1 MPEIKN
7 HFTGGK
13 MNKDV
18 DERLIPKGQYRDA
31 MNIQVSTSEESDVGS
46 VQNLLGNSHGCSNY
60 TSIGQGFTVG
70 SISDEKNDSFYW
82 FVSGQSF
89 SPNEAINNITNEYP
103 LTMHD
108 SIWKHDSSGCTPVFI
123 DKFGISQTT
132 NLTTNSDVL
141 TSINVDVYNNLEE
154 GWKVFGYNIT
164 DGSSSNTAVI
174 SSTLPAAP
182 VWANFD
188 SVYNYTPSTTVSYYE
203 VLIPMINTASSGSPA
218 NFVQSTGNVVYL
230 RNFSGSVNGL
240 PGNTIEILPYDT
252 SNAQTYTID
261 TATNFGITINT
272 SVIGGSGS
280 TAVTTPVIKLELTTN
295 LSLISPAL
303 SLSQA
308 SGVAGSNAPYADVT
322 SSGGTI
328 DCLIS
333 FPTNTPVATATGT
346 VYLPSSF
353 NFNSISVGEE
363 VYPQWLNSI
372 NTVVDASASICIGA
386 IDAATNSIDLEYCN
400 TGIAFDGWQVGGFV
414 YGVPQLTGGAI
425 QFSSNIS
432 VQLYGNLDLSSGY
445 SHLFFYGPRTLNFNH
460 NQYIT
465 AVNIVD
471 DMLFWTDGKTEPKKI
486 NIPLSIQ
493 GTTNSGAD
501 LTASKHTRL
510 INPDQNIFYNNNKLA
525 RERHLTVIRKAPKNK
540 LTMELYSGRK
550 PELNYSGVL
559 QISAETNQYESSLW
573 AQRSTVSGAAINPY
587 EYDFSSFT
595 TEEGSNL
602 LKIQV
607 DTDLNGNSQFDVDTW
622 EIGSTVVLKAYQNGV
637 QPVTPI
643 TDYDIKGTI
652 VEWPWTN
659 SSGTTE
665 DVNSFT
671 SNSTWGV
678 KVAIKIDSM
687 PGVTPTATSGGVLK
701 YVIDLWEE
709 SEKLFE
715 FKFPRFSYRYKYIDG
730 EYSTFAPFTDVAFS
744 PGSFDYHP
752 RKGYNLGMSNNLE
765 SLTLRNFINEDMP
778 SDVVEIDILYKEDKT
793 PDVFV
798 VETFNRNQE
807 KSNTG
812 SFVNMNN
819 WMANEFTIEK
829 ENIKSIL
836 PPNQL
841 LRPWDNVPRTALA
854 QEITGNR
861 IVYGNYTQN
870 YNLKNPYV
878 SPNFSHFLTDD
889 INTSKSIKSLREYQL
904 GVIFIDQYGRETPVL
919 THNSGLFKVG
929 KEKSISSNKLYASV
943 KSSSI
948 PQEMKYLR
956 FYIKETSGEYY
967 NLAMDRWYDAEDDN
981 IWLAF
986 PSSDRDKVDIDTFLI
1001 LKKGVATSEGVEES
1015 ARYKILA
1022 IENEAPDFIKTE
1034 EFKIAELIHD
1044 ISSSPASGGDMYD
1057 HSITECPVIGQN
1069 SFRAKYGQFDGS
1081 TAQDLDQ
1088 VQGELYVDFTLENSS
1103 RSSKKYRITEV
1114 VKDVN
1119 PPLTGELVE
1128 SPVAFVF
1135 KIEGRFEEDVNFITD
1150 DAQGGTNA
1158 TRILNRTITRFYKRV
1173 VENSPKF
1180 DGRFFVKIYFDDI
1193 IQKYIKAA
1201 SETGDTSSYYT
1212 VASKKIYSLSQDI
1225 QDRHDGTAFSG
1236 TYNKVWKGL
1245 YSTTTPNADWYFP
1258 YNMYSVGAPFSNVLQ
1273 NQAYFQSHNETAFF
1287 NAYFGGGLTPTA
1299 LSGHWSRTNLY
1310 PVVSWHAPHGT
1321 TDFFDTLDTFQVRTE
1336 DIWCIDFGIYRGY
1349 YESDMIK
1356 PGEGDISAFHQDI
1369 QETDSSKKGIEHG
1382 SSESTMSLS
1391 FGGLRPSYE
1400 ESSNSTGFFGPFY
1413 DISDQAR
1420 EWKQELQDNTNP
1432 SSPQTYTEYGDY
1444 SDDAPIAS
1452 RLFSGYKFRW
1462 KEDPSQTVYTITGQT
1477 INGQLVNYQ
1486 PIINLIIS
1494 TSAFNSPANYRK
1506 NWTFNVTPKMQWDPV
1521 QGDSLGVITEGLDIR
1536 SHQPSTGTFNDIE
1549 VSSNFTTNNNSILH
1563 IDNTVFTKT
1572 WDTKTNSF
1580 ATITPGL
1587 ILTEINGSTTFNH
1600 DNNPVLLYSIEDVSG
1615 GKKQLNFIGY
1625 QGTEVSF
1632 DVTGGDTLVFRQP
1645 TMNGLSINSARNIN
1659 TLNTQITGPGTTPQT
1674 GIGAVGY
1681 TIEFIEPVVTESLL
1695 PDDPAVWETEPKNTT
1710 DLDLYYEAGD
1720 TIPLELNN
1728 STNNIFAPIGTV
1740 VSVEIDPASTTPM
1753 IPEET
1758 VVLSWNDNIVEINNL
1773 ADDTDFVT
1781 GDVAT
1786 FLRPDGSSLVAN
1798 VIGLAEPK
1806 ASSNTSYYLEIDRD
1820 IRSSQRY
1827 GFTWNN
1833 CYSFGNGVE
1842 SNRIRDNFN
1851 QPFISNGVKVSSTL
1865 SEALEE
1871 EHRKHGLIYSGIYNS
1886 TSGINNLNQFIQA
1899 EKITKDIN
1907 PTYGS
1912 IQKLY
1917 AGWGQQGNLIALCED
1932 RILKILAN
1940 KDALFNADGDSNV
1953 TATNR
1958 VLGTATPYSGE
1969 YGISKNPES
1978 FAAESYRAYFSDKV
1992 RGTIM
1997 RLSLDGLT
2005 PISSFGMKDWFKDNL
2020 RLSNKIIGSYDDQ
2033 KEEYNITLHGDT
2045 IDKTVTFRED
2055 VKGWVSFKS
2064 FTPENAISCANR
2076 YYTFLQGKPWK
2087 HHDESVDRN
2096 TFYGV
2101 HNTNTHSTLT
2111 VVLNEMPGVVKSFN
2125 TINYE
2130 GSQSAVRLN
2139 TLDNQYYNLQGKPGW
2154 VAADIHTDLEKG
2166 GIEEFIE
2173 KEGKW
2178 FNYIRGRVIQHDLS
2192 SNIKIESDG
2201 GSLFDQSSFAIQG
2214 LGILDSIPTPTP
2226 VNGCTNPVAT
2236 NYDPLATV
2244 DDGSCIL
2251 LPVNGCTISSA
2262 SNFNSSAN
2270 TDDGSCIWYG
2280 CIDPAATNT
2289 TTFTS
2294 DAINYSGVGITDDG
2308 SCTYCIDGC
2317 TDPTAFNYNASATC
2331 DDGSCIPFV
2340 YGCAQP
2346 TASNYDSTVNSDDGS
2361 CIWSFCPEEQ
2371 DNSYGTVNGV
2381 VLYSGSSASIQ
2392 TGMNTLIA
2400 TVTTYYN
2407 IPSFPPAW
2415 WDSSPCTSGGCM
2427 NQNSSNYSS
2436 AATWDDGTCGGCT
2449 DPLSYNYV
2457 PNINIDDGSCAT
2469 ACDFGCGVT
2478 GNTTVGATSFF
2489 VSSFTHVTNSGS
2501 SSTSDLGSITI
2512 EQGQLACFI
2521 NTSDSINPYPYSYSL
2536 SPSQVGNALFSSST
2550 SVGPNNQVTYSGLD
2564 AGTYTITATST
2575 LPHQNQPGITPC
2587 SISIT
2592 HTVLDQT
2599 PVYGCTD
2606 SAANNYNSSAGVD
2619 DGSCTYTVTCY
2630 ACTSPLSSAVVNNG
2644 ITSLIQTVAGS
2655 CTNPPAFPTGVSP
2668 SNFTLAH
2675 AIATYG
2681 DSGTSSSPNP
2691 AGQGCNLGCMDNT
2704 AINYNPNYNNDH
2716 NQTCEYCDMG
2726 TDTNGNALGSPIQI
2740 NITDSTSMAGN
2751 GIIQVLL
2758 DNNAPYV
2765 STGAGYDIKLYQV
2778 AGPSSP
2784 NTGGTF
2790 VQQDLNSQGVSMINI
2805 AAGYYYVTV
2814 TTQTIGASG
2823 NTCSY
2828 TSSVKLVD
2836 QFITGC
2842 MSIHATNYNSSAD
2855 IGMYNPNPGGNSGN
2869 WLNSNND
2876 CNNGNPAP
2884 GHCCFTTVVKRCG
2897 ANGLVESSG
2906 STYNN
2911 QSNRAMPAGAAA
2923 LGWKT
2928 YAQQGQLVASNVWKS
2943 RSAGQ
2948 PCLPG
2953 CTNALYCEYDN
2964 LATWRPYP
2972 PSNNNASAVDP
2983 CQTYSGGVIPKYN
2996 CNHQFQCQSV
3006 SVCDPGYATATYNTL
3021 QSCNN
3026 ACIAPL
3032 NNSNTQTTI

>member
-103 LTMHD
+103 LNMHD
-108 SIWKHDSSGCTPVFI
+108 SIWKHDSSGCTPVFV

-141 TSINVDVYNNLEE
+141 TNIDIDIYENLED
-154 GWKVFGYNIT
+154 GWKVFGYDLTTGVNSNIAT
-164 DGSSSNTAVI
+164 I

-182 VWANFD
+182 VWATFD
-188 SVYNYTPSTTVSYYE
+188 SVYNYTPSTATQYTE
-203 VLIPMINTASSGSPA
+203 VLIPMMDIAISGSSP
-218 NFVQSTGNVVYL
+218 NFIQSTGNVVYL
-230 RNFSGSVNGL
+230 NGFVGSINLL
-240 PGNTIEILPYDT
+240 PGSTIEILPYDA

-261 TATNFGITINT
+261 TAVNFGITT
-272 SVIGGSGS
+272 STSSQSGS
-280 TAVTTPVIKLELTTN
+280 SGSSSITLPVIKLELTTN

-303 SLSQA
+303 PQPIAGIA
-308 SGVAGSNAPYADVT
+308 SSNAPYTAVT
-322 SSGGTI
+322 SSGSKI
-328 DCLIS
+328 DALIGITTTS
-333 FPTNTPVATATGT
+333 PVATATGT
-346 VYLPSSF
+346 VFLPSGF
-353 NFNSISVGEE
+353 NINSLTVGEQ
-363 VYPQWLNSI
+363 VYPQWLDSV
-372 NTVVDASASICIGA
+372 NTVVDSSNNSICIGA
-386 IDAATNSIDLEYCN
+386 IDASANSIDLEYC
-400 TGIAFDGWQVGGFV
+400 GSGFSFDGWQVGGMLN
-414 YGVPQLTGGAI
+414 GVPQFTGGAI
-425 QFSSNIS
+425 QFASNIS
-432 VQLYGNLDLSSGY
+432 VQLDQNLNLSSGY

-460 NQYIT
+460 DQYIT
-465 AVNIVD
+465 AINIVD

-486 NIPLSIQ
+486 NIPLSID
-493 GTTNSGAD
+493 GTDS
-501 LTASKHTRL
+501 TANKHTRL
-510 INPDQNIFYNNNKLA
+510 INHAQNIYYINNKLV
-525 RERHLTVIRKAPKNK
+525 REKHLTVIRQAPKNK
-540 LTMELYSGRK
+540 LTMELSSGRN
-550 PELNYSGVL
+550 PELNYSGIV
-559 QISAETNQYESSLW
+559 QVSTETNQYQSSLW
-573 AQRSTVSGAAINPY
+573 AQRSTTAGSAINSY
-587 EYDFSSFT
+587 EYDFSSFS

-607 DTDLNGNSQFDVDTW
+607 DTDLDGNSQFDIDTW
-622 EIGSTVVLKAYQNGV
+622 KIGSTVVLKAYEDDNTV
-637 QPVTPI
+637 QPGIPI

-652 VEWPWTN
+652 VEWIWTN
-659 SSGTTE
+659 ASGTIA

-671 SNSTWGV
+671 SNDTWGV
-678 KVAIKIDSM
+678 KVAIKIESISDTLQPVGAS
-687 PGVTPTATSGGVLK
+687 GVLR
-701 YVIDLWEE
+701 YVIDLFDE

-730 EYSTFAPFTDVAFS
+730 EYSTFAPFTDVAFL

-752 RKGYNLGMSNNLE
+752 KKGYNLGMSNNLE
-765 SLTLRNFINEDMP
+765 SVTLRNFVNEDMP

-798 VETFNRNQE
+798 VETFNINQPPI
-807 KSNTG
+807 G
-812 SFVNMNN
+812 SGNFANLNN

-836 PPNQL
+836 PSNQL
-841 LRPWDNVPRTALA
+841 LRPWDNVPKTALA
-854 QEITGNR
+854 QEVTGNR

-878 SPNFSHFLTDD
+878 TPKFSHFVLDD
-889 INTSKSIKSLREYQL
+889 ANSIRSIKSLREYQL
-904 GVIFIDQYGRETPVL
+904 GVVFTDQYGRETPVL

-929 KEKSISSNKLYASV
+929 KEKSISSNKLYASI
-943 KSSSI
+943 KSTSI
-948 PQEMKYLR
+948 PAEMKYFK

-967 NLAMDRWYDAEDDN
+967 NLAMDRWYDAKDNN

-986 PSSDRDKVDIDTFLI
+986 PSSDRNKVDIDTFLI
-1001 LKKGVATSEGVEES
+1001 LKKGVATTGGVEET

-1034 EFKIAELIHD
+1034 EYKVAELIHD
-1044 ISSSPASGGDMYD
+1044 TSSTATGAGDMYGTGVTD
-1057 HSITECPVIGQN
+1057 APVQGAN
-1069 SFRAKYGQFDGS
+1069 YFRAQFDAFDGS
-1081 TAQDLDQ
+1081 TAQDIDKIQ
-1088 VQGELYVDFTLENSS
+1088 EDLYVDFSDEAGI
-1103 RSSKKYRITEV
+1103 RSSQKYKITEV
-1114 VKDVN
+1114 VRDVT
-1119 PPLTGELVE
+1119 PPPAGELVE
-1128 SPVAFVF
+1128 TTEAFVF
-1135 KIEGRFEEDVNFITD
+1135 RLENRFEDDVNFITD
-1150 DAQGGTNA
+1150 DPQGGTNA
-1158 TRILNRTITRFYKRV
+1158 TKIVDRTITRFYKRV
-1173 VENSPKF
+1173 VQNSAKF
-1180 DGRFFVKIYFDDI
+1180 DGRFFIKIYFDDI
-1193 IQKYIKAA
+1193 IQKYIKLA
-1201 SETGDTSSYYT
+1201 SQSIVENDYYT
-1212 VASKKIYSLSQDI
+1212 VRSQKIYSLSQSHV
-1225 QDRHDGTAFSG
+1225 DRHDGTSFPGSST
-1236 TYNKVWKGL
+1236 TYSKVWG
-1245 YSTTTPNADWYFP
+1245 SNPFPANTPGGWPYHPEKQYFAAYYGGDTNVSNFP
-1258 YNMYSVGAPFSNVLQ
+1258 ETFYAEYNSK
-1273 NQAYFQSHNETAFF
+1273 
-1287 NAYFGGGLTPTA
+1287 
-1299 LSGHWSRTNLY
+1299 
-1310 PVVSWHAPHGT
+1310 
-1321 TDFFDTLDTFQVRTE
+1321 DFFDPLDEYQSRTE
-1336 DIWCIDFGIYRGY
+1336 DVWSIDFGIYRGWY
-1349 YESDMIK
+1349 GQDFIVANGTENADAVNSFWQS
-1356 PGEGDISAFHQDI
+1356 PGTGDGIS
-1369 QETDSSKKGIEHG
+1369 KGIKQEANKT
-1382 SSESTMSLS
+1382 EINLS
-1391 FGGLRPSYE
+1391 FGGIRRQGKYV
-1400 ESSNSTGFFGPFY
+1400 GAGPFF
-1413 DISDQAR
+1413 DIDDPSRSWSLDIG
-1420 EWKQELQDNTNP
+1420 DNSQFASFLTP
-1432 SSPQTYTEYGDY
+1432 ATYTESESGDY
-1444 SDDAPIAS
+1444 SKEAELVEKL
-1452 RLFSGYKFRW
+1452 RSGFKFRW

-1477 INGQLVNYQ
+1477 NNARLINYLDDVGVDFGTAQL
-1486 PIINLIIS
+1486 LIRPREN
-1494 TSAFNSPANYRK
+1494 FRRR
-1506 NWTFNVTPKMQWDPV
+1506 WQFHVTPKMQWDP
-1521 QGDSLGVITEGLDIR
+1521 TEGDNLGIITNGIDIDR
-1536 SHQPSTGTFNDIE
+1536 YVSTPATA
-1549 VSSNFTTNNNSILH
+1549 TTPTVYASLLADTTV
-1563 IDNTVFTKT
+1563 IDNSYLEIDNSVFTKT
-1572 WDTKTNSF
+1572 FDNGPAFDYS
-1580 ATITPGL
+1580 TITPGL
-1587 ILTEINGSTTFNH
+1587 LLTSVGGSTQFNI
-1600 DNNPVLLYSIEDVSG
+1600 DNNPVLVYSIEDSG
-1615 GKKQLNFIGY
+1615 GGTKKRINFIGY
-1625 QGTEVSF
+1625 RGTEVKF
-1632 DVTGGDTLVFRQP
+1632 TVTKNDFLIFRQP
-1645 TMNGLSINSARNIN
+1645 TMNGLSVNSARNIN
-1659 TLNTQITGPGTTPQT
+1659 TLNGSNIIGPGAGGGHV

-1681 TIEFIEPVVTESLL
+1681 TMEFVEAVTTDVLL
-1695 PDDPAVWETEPKNTT
+1695 PTNPAIWETEPKNTT

-1740 VSVEIDPASTTPM
+1740 VSIEIDPASTVPM
-1753 IPEET
+1753 VPQDA
-1758 VVLSWNDNIVEINNL
+1758 VVLSWNDNIVELSEIANNG
-1773 ADDTDFVT
+1773 TGFVT
-1781 GDVAT
+1781 GDFAT
-1786 FLRPDGSSLVAN
+1786 FLRPDGSSLRARV
-1798 VIGLAEPK
+1798 VDIAEPK
-1806 ASSNTSYYLEIDRD
+1806 INFATSYFLEIDRD

-1917 AGWGQQGNLIALCED
+1917 AGWGQQGNIIALCED

-2033 KEEYNITLHGDT
+2033 KEEYNVTLHGDN
-2045 IDKTVTFRED
+2045 INKTVTFRED

-2130 GSQSAVRLN
+2130 GSQSSIRHN
-2139 TLDNQYYNLQGKPGW
+2139 TQDNQYYNLQGKPGW

-2178 FNYIRGRVIQHDLS
+2178 FNYIRGRIIQHDLS

-2201 GSLFDQSSFAIQG
+2201 SSLFDQGSFAIQG
-2214 LGILDSIPTPTP
+2214 LGVLESTVTPTP
-2226 VNGCTNPVAT
+2226 VNGCTNPAAT
-2236 NYDPLATV
+2236 NYDPLATI
-2244 DDGSCIL
+2244 DDGSCIISQ
-2251 LPVNGCTISSA
+2251 VNGCIISSA

-2280 CIDPAATNT
+2280 CIDPAAINT
-2289 TTFTS
+2289 TTFPS
-2294 DAINYSGVGITDDG
+2294 EAINYSGIGITDNG
-2308 SCTYCIDGC
+2308 SCTYCINGC
-2317 TDPTAFNYNASATC
+2317 TDPTAFNYSAAATC
-2331 DDGSCIPFV
+2331 DDGSCVPFV

-2346 TASNYDSTVNSDDGS
+2346 TASNHDPTVNSDDGS

-2371 DNSYGTVNGV
+2371 DSSYGTVNGV

-2392 TGMNTLIA
+2392 AGMNTLIA

-2407 IPSFPPAW
+2407 ISSFPPSW
-2415 WDSSPCTSGGCM
+2415 WDSSPCLTGGCM

-2436 AATWDDGTCGGCT
+2436 SATWDDGSCGGCT
-2449 DPLSYNYV
+2449 DPLSYNYT
-2457 PNINIDDGSCAT
+2457 PNVNIDDGSCST
-2469 ACDFGCGVT
+2469 QCDFGCGVT
-2478 GNTTVGATSFF
+2478 GNTTIGATSFF
-2489 VSSFTHVTNSGS
+2489 IDSFTHVTNAGS
-2501 SSTSDLGSITI
+2501 SSISDLGSITI

-2521 NTSDSINPYPYSYSL
+2521 NTADSINPYPYSYSL
-2536 SPSQVGNALFSSST
+2536 SPSQVGNASFSSST

-2592 HTVLDQT
+2592 HTILDQT

-2606 SAANNYNSSAGVD
+2606 SAANNHNSSATVD

-2644 ITSLIQTVAGS
+2644 TTSLLQTVAGS
-2655 CTNPPAFPTGVSP
+2655 CTNPPVFPTGVSP

-2704 AINYNPNYNNDH
+2704 AINYNPNYNNNH

-2740 NITDSTSMAGN
+2740 NITDSTSTAGN
-2751 GIIQVLL
+2751 GIVQVLL

-2778 AGPSSP
+2778 SGPSSP
-2784 NTGGTF
+2784 NTGGVLKNT
-2790 VQQDLNSQGVSMINI
+2790 DLNSQGVSFINI

-2828 TSSVKLVD
+2828 TSSVKQVD

-2842 MSIHATNYNSSAD
+2842 MSPYASNYNSSAD
-2855 IGMYNPNPGGNSGN
+2855 IGMYGPNSGN
-2869 WLNSNND
+2869 WLNANND
-2876 CNNGNPAP
+2876 CNGGNPAP
-2884 GHCCFTTVVKRCG
+2884 GHCCFTTIVPRCG
-2897 ANGLVESSG
+2897 ATGYVEKLA
-2906 STYNN
+2906 YPN
-2911 QSNRAMPAGAAA
+2911 QSNRAMPQGAGAA
-2923 LGWKT
+2923 GYKT
-2928 YAQQGQLVASNVWKS
+2928 YAQANNLVATNVWKGKN
-2943 RSAGQ
+2943 AND
-2948 PCLPG
+2948 PCVPG
-2953 CTNALYCEYDN
+2953 CTSGQYCEYDQA
-2964 LATWRPYP
+2964 ATWRPSP
-2972 PSNNNASAVDP
+2972 PSNNNVNAVDP
-2983 CQTYSGGVIPKYN
+2983 CLTSSGGVAPRYN
-2996 CNHQFQCQSV
+2996 CNHQFQCVSV
-3006 SVCDPGYATATYNTL
+3006 SICDPGYATATYSS
-3021 QSCNN
+3021 QPSCNN
-3026 ACIAPL
+3026 GCQAPA
-3032 NNSNTQTTI
+3032 NNTNQQTI

>member
-1 MPEIKN
+1 MPDIKN

-18 DERLIPKGQYRDA
+18 DERLVPKGEYRDA

-60 TSIGQGFTVG
+60 ASIGQGFTVG

-89 SPNEAINNITNEYP
+89 SPNEAVNNITDEYP
-103 LTMHD
+103 LAMHD
-108 SIWKHDSSGCTPVFI
+108 SIWKHDSSGCTPVFV

-141 TSINVDVYNNLEE
+141 TNIDIDIYENLED
-154 GWKVFGYNIT
+154 GWKVFGYNLT
-164 DGSSSNTAVI
+164 NGASSNIATI
-174 SSTLPAAP
+174 LSTLPAAP
-182 VWANFD
+182 VWATFD
-188 SVYNYTPSTTVSYYE
+188 SVYNYTPSTATQYTE
-203 VLIPMINTASSGSPA
+203 VLIPMIDLAIAGSSSS
-218 NFVQSTGNVVYL
+218 NFIQSTGNVVYL
-230 RNFSGSVNGL
+230 NGFVGSINLL
-240 PGNTIEILPYDT
+240 PGSTIEILPYDA

-261 TATNFGITINT
+261 TATNFGITT
-272 SVIGGSGS
+272 STSSIGGSGS
-280 TAVTTPVIKLELTTN
+280 SSITLPVIKLELTTN

-303 SLSQA
+303 PQPSAGIA
-308 SGVAGSNAPYADVT
+308 SSNAPYANVT
-322 SSGGTI
+322 SSGNTI
-328 DCLIS
+328 DALIGITTTS
-333 FPTNTPVATATGT
+333 PVATATGT
-346 VYLPSSF
+346 VFLPSGF
-353 NFNSISVGEE
+353 NINSLTVGEQ
-363 VYPQWLNSI
+363 VYPQWLDSV
-372 NTVVDASASICIGA
+372 NTVVDSSNNSICIGA
-386 IDAATNSIDLEYCN
+386 IDASANSIDLEYC
-400 TGIAFDGWQVGGFV
+400 GSGFSFDGWQVGGMLN
-414 YGVPQLTGGAI
+414 GVPQFTGGAI
-425 QFSSNIS
+425 QFASNIS
-432 VQLYGNLDLSSGY
+432 VQLDQNLNLSSGY

-460 NQYIT
+460 DQYIT
-465 AVNIVD
+465 AINIID

-486 NIPLSIQ
+486 NIPLSID
-493 GTTNSGAD
+493 GTDS
-501 LTASKHTRL
+501 TANKHTRL
-510 INPDQNIFYNNNKLA
+510 INHAQNIFYTSNKLV
-525 RERHLTVIRKAPKNK
+525 REKHLTVIRQAPKNK
-540 LTMELYSGRK
+540 LTMELSSGRN
-550 PELNYSGVL
+550 PELNYSGIV
-559 QISAETNQYESSLW
+559 QVSTETNQYESSLW
-573 AQRSTVSGAAINPY
+573 AQRSTTSGSAINSY
-587 EYDFSSFT
+587 EYDFSGFS

-607 DTDLNGNSQFDVDTW
+607 DTDLDGNSQFDVDTW
-622 EIGSTVVLKAYQNGV
+622 KIGSTVVLKAYEDDNTS
-637 QPVTPI
+637 QPAVPI

-652 VEWPWTN
+652 VEWSWTN
-659 SSGTTE
+659 ASGTTT

-671 SNSTWGV
+671 SNDTWGV
-678 KVAIKIDSM
+678 KVAIKIESISNTLQ
-687 PGVTPTATSGGVLK
+687 PVGSSGVLR
-701 YVIDLWEE
+701 YVIDLFDE

-730 EYSTFAPFTDVAFS
+730 EYSTFAPFTDVAFL

-752 RKGYNLGMSNNLE
+752 KKGYNLGMSNNLE
-765 SLTLRNFINEDMP
+765 SVTLRNFVNEDMP
-778 SDVVEIDILYKEDKT
+778 SDVTEIDILYKEDKA

-798 VETFNRNQE
+798 VETFNISQPAL
-807 KSNTG
+807 G
-812 SFVNMNN
+812 SGNFENLNN
-819 WMANEFTIEK
+819 WYANEFTIEK

-836 PPNQL
+836 PSNQL

-854 QEITGNR
+854 QEVTGNR

-870 YNLKNPYV
+870 YNLKNPHLT
-878 SPNFSHFLTDD
+878 PKFSHFVLNDSNS
-889 INTSKSIKSLREYQL
+889 IKSIKSLREYQL
-904 GVIFIDQYGRETPVL
+904 GVVFTDQYGRETPVL
-919 THNSGLFKVG
+919 TDNSGLFKVG
-929 KEKSISSNKLYASV
+929 KEKSISSNKLYASI
-943 KSSSI
+943 KSASI
-948 PQEMKYLR
+948 PAEMKYLK

-967 NLAMDRWYDAEDDN
+967 NLAMDRWYDAEDNN

-1001 LKKGVATSEGVEES
+1001 LKKGVATTGGVEES

-1034 EFKIAELIHD
+1034 EYKVADLIHD
-1044 ISSSPASGGDMYD
+1044 TTSPNALGEDDMYGTGVTD
-1057 HSITECPVIGQN
+1057 APVQGAN
-1069 SFRAKYGQFDGS
+1069 YFRAQFDAFDGS
-1081 TAQDLDQ
+1081 TAQDIDKIQ
-1088 VQGELYVDFTLENSS
+1088 EDLYVDFSNESRT
-1103 RSSKKYRITEV
+1103 RSSQKYRITEV
-1114 VKDVN
+1114 VRDVTA
-1119 PPLTGELVE
+1119 PGVGELVE
-1128 SPVAFVF
+1128 TTVAFVF
-1135 KIEGRFEEDVNFITD
+1135 RLENRFEDDVNFITD
-1150 DAQGGTNA
+1150 DPQGGINA
-1158 TRILNRTITRFYKRV
+1158 TKIKDRTVTRFYKRV
-1173 VENSPKF
+1173 VQNSPKF

-1193 IQKYIKAA
+1193 IQKYIK
-1201 SETGDTSSYYT
+1201 SNTQVEENDYYT
-1212 VASKKIYSLSQDI
+1212 IKSQKIYSLSQSHV
-1225 QDRHDGTAFSG
+1225 DRHDGTSFPGS
-1236 TYNKVWKGL
+1236 
-1245 YSTTTPNADWYFP
+1245 STTYSKIWGGSSNFPITSGSNA
-1258 YNMYSVGAPFSNVLQ
+1258 APPIHPEYPSFA
-1273 NQAYFQSHNETAFF
+1273 AY
-1287 NAYFGGGLTPTA
+1287 YG
-1299 LSGHWSRTNLY
+1299 
-1310 PVVSWHAPHGT
+1310 GT
-1321 TDFFDTLDTFQVRTE
+1321 TSSYISDFPVTFYTEYNSKDVFDPLDEYQSRTE
-1336 DIWCIDFGIYRGY
+1336 DVWSIDFGTYRGWYGKDLVVANGFENQEDVQDY
-1349 YESDMIK
+1349 YYDGIK
-1356 PGEGDISAFHQDI
+1356 RGDGIS
-1369 QETDSSKKGIEHG
+1369 KGIRQR
-1382 SSESTMSLS
+1382 STSTEISLS
-1391 FGGLRPSYE
+1391 FGGIRSQRDKLLGS
-1400 ESSNSTGFFGPFY
+1400 GPFFEI
-1413 DISDQAR
+1413 DNPSRAWRR
-1420 EWKQELQDNTNP
+1420 EVQDNYQPTQN
-1432 SSPQTYTEYGDY
+1432 TEIESGDY
-1444 SDDAPIAS
+1444 SNEAELIEKL
-1452 RLFSGYKFRW
+1452 RSGFKFRW

-1477 INGQLVNYQ
+1477 VHSRLVNYIDN
-1486 PIINLIIS
+1486 PKELGS
-1494 TSAFNSPANYRK
+1494 PGRAFTGRQNFRAR
-1506 NWTFNVTPKMQWDPV
+1506 WRFNVEPKMQWDPTE
-1521 QGDSLGVITEGLDIR
+1521 GDNLGVIANGIKIDR
-1536 SHQPSTGTFNDIE
+1536 YVSTPATATTPT
-1549 VSSNFTTNNNSILH
+1549 VYASLLAATTVTNNSYLE
-1563 IDNTVFTKT
+1563 IDNSVFTKT
-1572 WDTKTNSF
+1572 FDNGPAFDYS
-1580 ATITPGL
+1580 TITPGL
-1587 ILTEINGSTTFNH
+1587 LLTSVGGSTQFNI
-1600 DNNPVLLYSIEDVSG
+1600 DNNPVLVYSIEDSG
-1615 GKKQLNFIGY
+1615 GTMKRINFIGY
-1625 QGTEVSF
+1625 RGTEVKF
-1632 DVTGGDTLVFRQP
+1632 TVNANDFLIFRQP
-1645 TMNGLSINSARNIN
+1645 TMNGLSVNSARNIN
-1659 TLNTQITGPGTTPQT
+1659 TLNGSNIIGPGSGGGHV

-1681 TIEFIEPVVTESLL
+1681 TIEFVEAVTTDVLL
-1695 PDDPAVWETEPKNTT
+1695 PTNPAIWETEPKNTT
-1710 DLDLYYEAGD
+1710 DIDLYYEAGD

-1740 VSVEIDPASTTPM
+1740 VSVEIDPVSTVSM
-1753 IPEET
+1753 VPEDT
-1758 VVLSWNDNIVEINNL
+1758 MVLSWNDNIVELSEL
-1773 ADDTDFVT
+1773 ANDSTGFVT
-1781 GDVAT
+1781 GDFAT
-1786 FLRPDGSSLVAN
+1786 FLRPDGSSLRAKV
-1798 VIGLAEPK
+1798 VGLAEPTT
-1806 ASSNTSYYLEIDRD
+1806 SSNTSYFLEIDRD

-1953 TATNR
+1953 TATDR

-2005 PISSFGMKDWFKDNL
+2005 AISSHGMKDWFKDNL
-2020 RLSNKIIGSYDDQ
+2020 KLSNKIIGSYDDQ
-2033 KEEYNITLHGDT
+2033 KEEYNITLHGNT

-2055 VKGWVSFKS
+2055 VRGWVSFKS

-2111 VVLNEMPGVVKSFN
+2111 VILNEVPGVVKSFN

-2166 GIEEFIE
+2166 SIEEFIE

-2201 GSLFDQSSFAIQG
+2201 SSLFDQGSFAIQG
-2214 LGILDSIPTPTP
+2214 LGILDSTITPTP
-2226 VNGCTNPVAT
+2226 VNGCTNPAAI
-2236 NYDPLATV
+2236 NYDPLATI
-2244 DDGSCIL
+2244 DDGSCIISQ
-2251 LPVNGCTISSA
+2251 VNGCTISSA

-2270 TDDGSCIWYG
+2270 IDDGSCIWYG
-2280 CIDPAATNT
+2280 CIDPAAINT
-2289 TTFTS
+2289 TTFPS
-2294 DAINYSGVGITDDG
+2294 EAINYSGIGITDNG
-2308 SCTYCIDGC
+2308 SCTYCINGC
-2317 TDPTAFNYNASATC
+2317 TDSTAFNYNASATC
-2331 DDGSCIPFV
+2331 DDGSCIPYI

-2346 TASNYDSTVNSDDGS
+2346 TASNYDPTVNSDDGS

-2392 TGMNTLIA
+2392 AGMNTLIA

-2407 IPSFPPAW
+2407 ISSFPPAW

-2427 NQNSSNYSS
+2427 NQNSSNYDSS
-2436 AATWDDGTCGGCT
+2436 ATWDDGTCGGCT
-2449 DPLSYNYV
+2449 NPLSYNYAPGV
-2457 PNINIDDGSCAT
+2457 NIDDGSCAT

-2521 NTSDSINPYPYSYSL
+2521 NPSDSINPYPYSYSL
-2536 SPSQVGNALFSSST
+2536 SPSQVGNNLFSSST

-2575 LPHQNQPGITPC
+2575 LPYQNQPGITPC

-2606 SAANNYNSSAGVD
+2606 SAANNYNSAAGVD

-2644 ITSLIQTVAGS
+2644 TTSLLQTVAGS
-2655 CTNPPAFPTGVSP
+2655 CTNPPVFPTGTSP

-2681 DSGTSSSPNP
+2681 DSGTSSAPNP
-2691 AGQGCNLGCMDNT
+2691 AGQGCNLGCTDST
-2704 AINYNPNYNNDH
+2704 AINYNPNYNNNH

-2740 NITDSTSMAGN
+2740 NITDSTSTAGN
-2751 GIIQVLL
+2751 GIVQVLL

-2778 AGPSSP
+2778 SGPSSP
-2784 NTGGTF
+2784 NTGGVLKNT
-2790 VQQDLNSQGVSMINI
+2790 DLNSQGVSFINI

-2828 TSSVKLVD
+2828 TSSVKQVD

-2842 MSIHATNYNSSAD
+2842 MSIYASNYNSSAD
-2855 IGMYNPNPGGNSGN
+2855 IGMYGPNSGN
-2869 WLNSNND
+2869 WLNANND
-2876 CNNGNPAP
+2876 CNGGNPAP
-2884 GHCCFTTVVKRCG
+2884 GHCCFTTIVPRCG
-2897 ANGLVESSG
+2897 ATGYIEKGV
-2906 STYNN
+2906 YPN
-2911 QSNRAMPAGAAA
+2911 QSNRAMPQGAGAA
-2923 LGWKT
+2923 GYKT
-2928 YAQQGQLVASNVWKS
+2928 YAQANNLIATNVWKG
-2943 RSAGQ
+2943 RNTND
-2948 PCLPG
+2948 PCVPG
-2953 CTNALYCEYDN
+2953 CTSGQYCEYDQA
-2964 LATWRPYP
+2964 ATWRPSP
-2972 PSNNNASAVDP
+2972 PSNNNVNAVDP
-2983 CQTYSGGVIPKYN
+2983 CQTSSGGVALKYN
-2996 CNHQFQCQSV
+2996 CNHQFQCVSV
-3006 SVCDPGYATATYNTL
+3006 SVCDPGYATAAYSSQT
-3021 QSCNN
+3021 SCNN
-3026 ACIAPL
+3026 GCIAPA
-3032 NNSNTQTTI
+3032 NNTNQQTI